1 MSVDDLLIVFL
12 LMILHRTALPGRVAG
27 SVK

>member
-1 MSVDDLLIVFL
+1 MIVDDLLIVFL
-12 LMILHRTALPGRVAG
+12 LTILHRTALPRRVAG